1 MNLQLHYKLPIQPL
15 LTTASTTTAQ
25 TNNSPSA
32 MIEEIYSHEL
42 ESYFPT
48 RTEEKSEQ
56 LKKSC
61 SFSNFQSLLSQEET
75 NKNKFLVDLTQK
87 KLKIFAFLS
96 ESSSSAFRNK
106 ILLQN
111 TLKKHNK
118 DDENG
123 GTLTEP
129 IKITDE
135 DYNSFMSTE
144 SYNVPTVNVKFTA
157 RKRELRE
164 INESTCT
171 ESGEEWRTDFKKLKV
186 SCPSEEDEMKVT
198 SSDKDDDFL
207 PDDLASVLLA
217 LRTLE

>member
-1 MNLQLHYKLPIQPL
+1 MNLQLHYKLSLQPL
-15 LTTASTTTAQ
+15 LTTASSTTT
-25 TNNSPSA
+25 TSSPST
-32 MIEEIYSHEL
+32 MIDEIYSHEL

-61 SFSNFQSLLSQEET
+61 SFSNFQSLLSQEES

-123 GTLTEP
+123 SSTEP
-129 IKITDE
+129 IRITDE
-135 DYNSFMSTE
+135 DYNSFMNSE
-144 SYNVPTVNVKFTA
+144 SYNVPTMNVKFTP

-164 INESTCT
+164 INETNCT
-171 ESGEEWRTDFKKLKV
+171 DGDEWRTDFKKLKV
-186 SCPSEEDEMKVT
+186 SCPSEESEMKA
-198 SSDKDDDFL
+198 SSSEKDDDFL